1 MEPNQIILN
10 VSSYR
15 AINTYKP
22 DGSSNDFLK
31 VSLSIEVTK
40 NYVDRV
46 NNTLQKISQKTE
58 FFEIDNNNGSIT
70 IDGVTYTLDQI
81 FGGQGTNRG
90 ERNAANQIIFPDNL
104 LILPYTHPF
113 YIIDLFTHYAKDDRN
128 GWYAKTLEL
137 WSLRSNTI
145 KTKYEN
151 EVKKIDQN
159 NNDNRS
165 NGAGILND
173 VIDPNPNVTNNLNNS
188 LNGQNNNDTSA
199 DRQSDIK
206 GFNSGRLIAESWN
219 INKDGVRTL
228 KIGDRYATITKDGFI
243 DVNGIPIPLEDVIII
258 KNNTG
263 ISVLEAIKTDP
274 DVSWFY
280 DEIISQRD
288 VETNLKNNASEIDYA
303 KMWLSTEGLFEDS
316 VEEGLNDASATD
328 DVNSAEDGSTI
339 SGDGL
344 DKNPAKEKSQE
355 TPEGA
360 PEQVEQS
367 PAMTKRNFERI
378 QGSITQISP
387 SLLAQ
392 NQRTTGKIGARGYW
406 AFRRYPDNTPF
417 GKPEYELNNTVVNG
431 FCTVDG
437 KIGSVNYHFDGNLY
451 KLRKNTGRGVGVI
464 SGRENVVDFP
474 IWMNFP
480 EVGIWNTLVPYVAD
494 NQTEQHMGMI
504 PSGPTYFHNLPGG
517 YGIGLYENV
526 ELKKPDEAN
535 WGIAPPWCGIT
546 TNAVIKHGGYIH
558 YHGSVIGAGDGAEN
572 WWLKSVKNFNGNK
585 IEEDVGFS
593 NWGMFAS
600 IPVTIRDG
608 ENVPI
613 KSFFRKNPKTGEDMW
628 SKGSH
633 QSTEAFADKPISEK
647 YTEMVKVKKTSYEPD
662 PDNPK
667 AKIKKIVEVEEPR
680 VKTRM
685 IPQLHYEQL
694 LPNPTGIMFLK
705 DIHYNTANGITAA
718 GTRLLD
724 HLFNQTGWEIGA
736 ITRNSHVET
745 LLYLNPDL
753 TGVNIGGNTG
763 SVYSKYLHQ
772 GNHMT
777 VKKFDISWPGK
788 ANFFV
793 ITKCITTWGSQKVD
807 SNLNG
812 KFRRTPIVDSYYSLI
827 GKEKNIFSGLKS
839 FYDRILD

>member
-1 MEPNQIILN
+1 MEPNQIILK
-10 VSSYR
+10 VLGSR
-15 AINTYKP
+15 AIQIFNP
-22 DGSSNDFLK
+22 NGSLNDVLK
-31 VSLSIEVTK
+31 VSINIEVTK

-46 NNTLQKISQKTE
+46 NNTLQIISQKTE
-58 FFEIDNNNGSIT
+58 LFEIDNNNASIT

-81 FGGQGTNRG
+81 FGGQGTNSG
-90 ERNAANQIIFPDNL
+90 ERNASNQLIFPDNL
-104 LILPYTHPF
+104 LIIPF
-113 YIIDLFTHYAKDDRN
+113 LRPFHLIEFFTSVDQIQF
-128 GWYAKTLEL
+128 YAKTLEL

-151 EVKKIDQN
+151 EIKKINQN
-159 NNDNRS
+159 NDDNRS
-165 NGAGILND
+165 GGGAPLDD
-173 VIDPNPNVTNNLNNS
+173 VTNPNPNVTDDVRQN
-188 LNGQNNNDTSA
+188 LNGQNNNNTSA
-199 DRQSDIK
+199 DRQSDVT
-206 GFNSGRLIAESWN
+206 GTGSGRLIAESWN

-228 KIGDRYATITKDGFI
+228 KIGDRHATITGDGYI
-243 DVNGIPIPLEDVIII
+243 DVDGVPVGIEDVIII
-258 KNNTG
+258 KNGTA

-280 DEIISQRD
+280 DEIFSKRNIELPQQD
-288 VETNLKNNASEIDYA
+288 NASEIDYETA
-303 KMWLSTEGLFEDS
+303 WLSTEGAFEGGSADIIADS
-316 VEEGLNDASATD
+316 NLTD
-328 DVNSAEDGSTI
+328 DVNNAEDGSTT

-378 QGSITQISP
+378 QGSVTQISP

-392 NQRTTGKIGARGYW
+392 NQRTTGKIGVRGYW

-417 GKPEYELNNTVVNG
+417 GKPEYELNKDVVNG

-437 KIGSVNYHFDGNLY
+437 KIGSVQYHFGGDLY
-451 KLRKNTGRGVGVI
+451 KLRKQTGRGVAVI
-464 SGRENVVDFP
+464 GGRENVVDFP

-480 EVGIWNTLVPYVAD
+480 EVGLWNTLVPYVAD

-504 PSGPTYFHNLPGG
+504 PAGTTYFHNLPGG

-526 ELKKPDEAN
+526 SLRKPDEAN

-546 TNAVIKHGGYIH
+546 TNAVIKHGGYMH
-558 YHGSVIGAGDGAEN
+558 YHGSVIGAGDGAED

-585 IEEDVGFS
+585 IEDDVGFS
-593 NWGMFAS
+593 KWGMFAS
-600 IPVTIRDG
+600 IPVTINNG
-608 ENVPI
+608 ENSPI

-633 QSTEAFADKPISEK
+633 QSTEAFLDKPIEEE
-647 YTEMVKVKKTSYEPD
+647 YTEMVERRQTVYEPD
-662 PDNPK
+662 PNRPNG
-667 AKIKKIVEVEEPR
+667 KIKKIQIIKEPVIKKR
-680 VKTRM
+680 K
-685 IPQLHYEQL
+685 IAQLHYEQL
-694 LPNPTGIMFLK
+694 LPNPTGIIFLK
-705 DIHYNTANGITAA
+705 GVHYDPKDGITAA

-724 HLFNQTGWEIGA
+724 HLFNQIGWEIGA
-736 ITRNSHVET
+736 VTRNSHVET

-763 SVYSKYLHQ
+763 SRYSKYLHQ
-772 GNHMT
+772 GNHLT
-777 VKKFDISWPGK
+777 VKKFDLTWPGT

-793 ITKCITTWGSQKVD
+793 ITKCICSWGSQKVE

>member
-1 MEPNQIILN
+1 MAEWNQRYLKITNYQLKN
-10 VSSYR
+10 SNN
-15 AINTYKP
+15 A
-22 DGSSNDFLK
+22 DGSLAPDLK
-31 VSLSIEVTK
+31 VEITVKLEH
-40 NYVDRV
+40 NYVDKV
-46 NNTLQKISQKTE
+46 NRSIRRIDNFDPIPYD
-58 FFEIDNNNGSIT
+58 IDNNDASVTILGKKYSIDEIINGLGPFANYLFPIDDWLHANIVIKPFSPSIV
-70 IDGVTYTLDQI
+70 D
-81 FGGQGTNRG
+81 R
-90 ERNAANQIIFPDNL
+90 
-104 LILPYTHPF
+104 LIN
-113 YIIDLFTHYAKDDRN
+113 IASNDKN
-128 GWYAKTLEL
+128 GPASKTLEL
-137 WSLRSNTI
+137 WSLRSPSI
-145 KTKYEN
+145 RRRYEN
-151 EVKKIDQN
+151 EVKKINENNNENRSGGAGVLNDVLDPNPNVPNDIKNDLNDQN
-159 NNDNRS
+159 NND
-165 NGAGILND
+165 
-173 VIDPNPNVTNNLNNS
+173 T
-188 LNGQNNNDTSA
+188 TA
-199 DRQSDIK
+199 DRQSDVK
-206 GFNSGRLIAESWN
+206 GFDSGRLIAESWN

-228 KIGDRYATITKDGFI
+228 KIGDRHATITKDGFI
-243 DVNGIPIPLEDVIII
+243 DVNGVPIPLEDVIII
-258 KNNTG
+258 KNNVG
-263 ISVLEAIKTDP
+263 ISVLEAIKTDQ

-280 DEIISQRD
+280 DEIISQRN
-288 VETNLKNNASEIDYA
+288 VESNLKDNASEIDYA
-303 KMWLSTEGLFEDS
+303 KLWLSSEGLFEDS

-328 DVNSAEDGSTI
+328 DINDAEDGSTT
-339 SGDGL
+339 SGDSL

-378 QGSITQISP
+378 QAGVTQISP

-417 GKPEYELNNTVVNG
+417 GKPEFELNSTVVNG

-437 KIGSVNYHFDGNLY
+437 KIGSVPYHFGGDLY

-480 EVGIWNTLVPYVAD
+480 EVGLWNTLVPYVAD

-504 PSGPTYFHNLPGG
+504 PSGTTYFHNLPGG
-517 YGIGLYENV
+517 YGIGLYQNV
-526 ELKKPDEAN
+526 SLRKPDEAN

-558 YHGSVIGAGDGAEN
+558 YHGSVIGAGDGAED

-600 IPVTIRDG
+600 IPVTIKDG
-608 ENVPI
+608 ENIPI
-613 KSFFRKNPKTGEDMW
+613 KSFFRKNPNTGEDKW
-628 SKGSH
+628 FKGD
-633 QSTEAFADKPISEK
+633 QSTEAFLDKPIVEE
-647 YTEMVKVKKTSYEPD
+647 YTEMIKVKKKTYEPD
-662 PDNPK
+662 PNNPRGK
-667 AKIKKIVEVEEPR
+667 KVKIFEVEEPR
-680 VKTRM
+680 IKKRNV
-685 IPQLHYEQL
+685 PQLHYEQL
-694 LPNPTGIMFLK
+694 LPNPTGIMFLRG
-705 DIHYNTANGITAA
+705 IHYDPKEGITAA

-736 ITRNSHVET
+736 VTRNSHVET

-763 SVYSKYLHQ
+763 SRYSKYLHQ

-777 VKKFDISWPGK
+777 VKKFDISWPGT
-788 ANFFV
+788 ANFFA
-793 ITKCITTWGSQKVD
+793 ITKCIYTWGPQKVD

-827 GKEKNIFSGLKS
+827 GREQNVFSGLKS